1 MNRLTA
7 ILITL
12 NEERNLPRALD
23 SLAGLPDEILV
34 VDAGSTDLT
43 REIARHSGAR
53 VVEHA
58 WKDYSDQ
65 RNFAATLATHDWIL
79 AIDADEELSP
89 ELRTSL
95 FAWKQQQSAYAAY
108 EFPRRA
114 RYLGKW
120 IRFSGW
126 YPDRKTRL
134 YDRRS
139 ARFTGKVHEAVR
151 ADGLVGRLGGDLRHY
166 AYDSFQQHR
175 DKVLNYSGLAAHQA
189 FQQGKRHWVLP
200 LLILPPWV
208 LLQKSIFQGGIFDG
222 WRGFLIA
229 WMTARGVYLKY
240 RQLGSLVRQG
250 QDGGWVKIAKH

>member
-34 VDAGSTDLT
+34 VDAGSTDVT
-43 REIARHSGAR
+43 REIARQRGAR
-53 VVEHA
+53 VIEHA

-65 RNFAATLATHDWIL
+65 RNFGATQAAHDWIL

-89 ELRTSL
+89 KLRESL
-95 FAWKQQQSAYAAY
+95 FAWKQQPPAYVAY

-120 IRFSGW
+120 IRFSSW

-134 YDRRS
+134 YDRRR
-139 ARFTGKVHEAVR
+139 ARFVGSVHEAVR
-151 ADGLVGRLGGDLRHY
+151 ADGPVGRLAGDLRHY
-166 AYDSFQQHR
+166 AYDSLQQHG
-175 DKVLNYSGLAAHQA
+175 DKVLNYSALAAHQA
-189 FQQGKRHWVLP
+189 FQQGRRRWVLP
-200 LLILPPWV
+200 ALIFPPWA
-208 LLQKSIFQGGIFDG
+208 LLQKLVFQGGLLDG
-222 WRGFLIA
+222 WRGALIA
-229 WMTARGVYLKY
+229 WTTARGVYQKY
-240 RQLGSLVRQG
+240 RKLGDLVRREERR
-250 QDGGWVKIAKH
+250 